1 MTTTQRLL
9 TLAACLCLAA
19 TAASANVLVETDFE
33 TTANWYFWDGASVE
47 SWAGYSGGS
56 GGNGMIFA
64 GWSAGGGFYQDYA
77 NSAVGAMYTFTIQ
90 GGPSWDWDRT
100 GADIEV
106 YIDFMDSGFNSLYKE
121 FITPDNIGLTD
132 NWALQTVV
140 ATSPANTAVVRVGAN
155 YTVDPVGSGAYRFDD
170 ASLVDT
176 TAIPEPGTLFLMA
189 TGAIGLVLRRRRSR

>member
-1 MTTTQRLL
+1 MTTSKRF
-9 TLAACLCLAA
+9 LAIATGLCLAA

-56 GGNGMIFA
+56 AGNGMIFA
-64 GWSAGGGFYQDYA
+64 GWSGGGGFYQDYA
-77 NSAVGAMYTFTIQ
+77 SSAVGEMYTFTIY

-106 YIDFMDSGFNSLYKE
+106 YIDFLDSGFVSLQKDY
-121 FITPDNIGLTD
+121 ITPDNIGLTD
-132 NWALQTVV
+132 DWGLQTVI
-140 ATSPANTAVVRVGAN
+140 ATSPANTAIVRVGAN
-155 YTVDPVGSGAYRFDD
+155 YTVDPTGSGAYRFDD
-170 ASLVDT
+170 ASLVA
-176 TAIPEPGTLFLMA
+176 TAIPEPGTIFLMA